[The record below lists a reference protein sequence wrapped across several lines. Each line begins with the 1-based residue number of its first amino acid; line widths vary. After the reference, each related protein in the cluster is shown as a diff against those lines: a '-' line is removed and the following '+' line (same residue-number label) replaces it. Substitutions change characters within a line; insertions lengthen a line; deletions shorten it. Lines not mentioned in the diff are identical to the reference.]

1 MDKKNIENL
10 KIVSEYF
17 NHKFDTFSN
26 AIIFVNEVNKIGV
39 QLEDET
45 NFRITYNLNFDE
57 KILFVSEETVYHF
70 CLNLF
75 KRQNDDVEVIYSIAK
90 PIDID
95 EWFKIEEKESVEVIN
110 AIQKELEYNYRLKH
124 LFLETSRFEINYFNG
139 LLILEDKENEFFSNV
154 FNFKNIDYKLKE
166 TL

>member
-1 MDKKNIENL
+1 VPK
-10 KIVSEYF
+10 
-17 NHKFDTFSN
+17 
-26 AIIFVNEVNKIGV
+26 
-39 QLEDET
+39 
-45 NFRITYNLNFDE
+45 
-57 KILFVSEETVYHF
+57 ETVYHF

-110 AIQKELEYNYRLKH
+110 AIQKELGYNYRLKH

-139 LLILEDKENEFFSNV
+139 LLILEDKENEFFSNM
-154 FNFKNIDYKLKE
+154 FNFKNIDNKLKKN
-166 TL
+166 L